1 MEYIPGIIAYF
12 VGAFSVCFVRLLS
25 WRVAHHWSVI
35 IVNNAAQANSQIVSL
50 ASVVTALVT
59 FGFLIL
65 VWSISSH
72 INYKYTEQGFFANG
86 AAGLAIAYAFSQDD
100 ELNGLI
106 SQLPY
111 TS

>member
-1 MEYIPGIIAYF
+1 MQYVPGIIAYF
-12 VGAFSVCFVRLLS
+12 VGAFSICSVRLLV
-25 WRVAHHWSVI
+25 WRIAHHWAKI
-35 IVNNAAQANSQIVSL
+35 LVNDAAQAGSQIVSL

-59 FGFLIL
+59 FGFIIL
-65 VWSISSH
+65 VWSIASH

-100 ELNGLI
+100 YLNSVI
-106 SQLPY
+106 SQLPH